1 MRRPAAQ
8 IPWFGAMRAA
18 PVCESVRR
26 VAIEGAVLNN
36 HFIRYA
42 CAAALCAPSAFN
54 VAHADP
60 DASAVSADSS
70 LDEVVVVANKA
81 PEPLSKVGNSV
92 TVIDADAIKA
102 SQLPVLSDLLATTPG
117 LNLARAGGVGQPTSV
132 FIRGAESDQTVV
144 VIDGVQINDPSE
156 PAGQFDFENLL
167 TGDVSRIEILRG
179 AQSTLYG
186 SQAMGGVI
194 NITTAEP
201 DSPLGGGVTAEGG
214 SHDTGYFNGNVGGKN
229 DTLMWHLAANWYGT
243 SGIPDFD
250 ERYGGTRLSA
260 SQIGGG
266 NGQLRYDITPD
277 LQFDLR
283 GYYVDSRTD
292 FDGYDTPPN
301 FTFGNDNEYG
311 KIQQYFGYAG
321 FTLRS
326 PDRTLT
332 NRIAYQYT
340 STDTRNYDPDAPVN
354 EGSPSTETFYGIGRN
369 QREEYQGTWQIEPG
383 YQLVAGAQHERS
395 TIDTD
400 SPAYDYSG
408 PDPTRNFDTIDSGYA
423 QLQGEVLSGLTLTAG
438 DRYDRHNVYGG
449 HSTGALAA
457 AWSLN
462 DGETLLRSSFSQG
475 FKAPSLYQLYGNYG
489 NLQLRPEAGESWDAG
504 VEQHGWNQR
513 LVTSATYFQRYS
525 RDLIEF
531 FDCVS
536 LDNCPNPSGGYYA
549 NIARAAAH
557 GVELQSSLSVTD
569 NLTLTGNYTLTD
581 TEDKSPGSATS
592 GNELPR
598 RPKDM
603 ANVSAA
609 YRWIAPL
616 TTSVAVR
623 YAGPSYDDAANQ
635 IKLGG
640 YVLVD
645 LRAAYKVLDRLEV
658 YARVENLTGKHYE
671 TEYQYG
677 TLGRV
682 AYAGVRA
689 SF

>member
-1 MRRPAAQ
+1 VRRPAAP
-8 IPWFGAMRAA
+8 IPWFGTMRAA
-18 PVCESVRR
+18 PVCESVMT

-54 VAHADP
+54 IAQADP
-60 DASAVSADSS
+60 DASAVSGDSS

-167 TGDVSRIEILRG
+167 TSNVSRIEILRG

-214 SHDTGYFNGNVGGKN
+214 SHDTGYFSGNVGGKN
-229 DTLMWHLAANWYGT
+229 DVLMWRLAANWYGT

-277 LQFDLR
+277 LQFELR
-283 GYYVDSRTD
+283 GYYVNSRTD

-340 STDTRNYDPDAPVN
+340 STDTRNYDPDAPAN

-462 DGETLLRSSFSQG
+462 DGETILRSSFSQG
-475 FKAPSLYQLYGNYG
+475 FKAPSLYQIYGNYG

-504 VEQHGWNQR
+504 VEQHWWNQR
-513 LVTSATYFQRYS
+513 LVASATYFQRYS

-531 FDCVS
+531 FDCAS
-536 LDNCPNPSGGYYA
+536 LFGCPNPSGGYYA

-557 GVELQSSLSVTD
+557 GVELQSTLSVTD
-569 NLTLTGNYTLTD
+569 NLTLAGNYTLTD

-609 YRWIAPL
+609 YRWTAPL

-623 YAGPSYDDAANQ
+623 YAGPSYDDTANQ

-645 LRAAYKVLDRLEV
+645 LRAAYKILDRLEV

-689 SF
+689 TF

>member
-1 MRRPAAQ
+1 LHNQ
-8 IPWFGAMRAA
+8 I
-18 PVCESVRR
+18 VR
-26 VAIEGAVLNN
+26 I
-36 HFIRYA
+36 A
-42 CAAALCAPSAFN
+42 CAAALCAPAVFTTAN
-54 VAHADP
+54 ADP
-60 DASAVSADSS
+60 DASATSAAADSS

-92 TVIDADAIKA
+92 TVLDADAIKA
-102 SQLPVLSDLLATTPG
+102 SQLPMMSDLLATTPG
-117 LNLARAGGVGQPTSV
+117 LNVARSGGIGQPTSV

-144 VIDGVQINDPSE
+144 VIDGVEINDPSE

-167 TGDVSRIEILRG
+167 TSSVSRVEILRG

-201 DSPLGGGVTAEGG
+201 DSPFGGGVTAEGG
-214 SHDTGYFNGNVGGKN
+214 SHDTGYFSGNVGGKN
-229 DTLMWHLAANWYGT
+229 DALMWRLSSNWYGT
-243 SGIPDFD
+243 SGIPAFD
-250 ERYGGTRLSA
+250 ERYGGTRLCA

-266 NGQLRYDITPD
+266 NGELRYDITPD

-283 GYYVDSRTD
+283 GYYVNSRTD
-292 FDGYDTPPN
+292 FDGFDTPN
-301 FTFGNDNEYG
+301 FSFGNDNEYG
-311 KIQQYFGYAG
+311 KVQQFFGYTG

-340 STDTRNYDPDAPVN
+340 STDTRNYDPDAPAN

-369 QREEYQGTWQIEPG
+369 QREEYQGTWQIEPR

-400 SPAYDYSG
+400 SPAFDYSG

-423 QLQGEVLSGLTLTAG
+423 QLQGEVVSGLTLTAG
-438 DRYDRHNVYGG
+438 DRYDHHNVYGG
-449 HSTGALAA
+449 HSTASVAA
-457 AWSLN
+457 AWDLN
-462 DGETLLRSSFSQG
+462 DGRTILRSSFSQG
-475 FKAPSLYQLYGNYG
+475 FKAPSLYQLYSNYG
-489 NLQLRPEAGESWDAG
+489 TRDLRPEAGETWDAG
-504 VEQHGWNQR
+504 IEQRALGQR
-513 LVTSATYFQRYS
+513 LMMSATYFQRYS

-531 FDCVS
+531 VDCAS
-536 LDNCPNPSGGYYA
+536 LFGCPNPSGGYYD
-549 NIARAAAH
+549 NIARANAR
-557 GVELQSSLSVTD
+557 GVELQSTFSVTD
-569 NLTLTGNYTLTD
+569 NLALSANYTFTD
-581 TEDKSPGSATS
+581 TEDKSPGSSTF

-609 YRWIAPL
+609 YRWSSPL
-616 TTSVAVR
+616 TTSLSAR
-623 YAGPSYDDAANQ
+623 YAGPSYDDSANE

-645 LRAAYKVLDRLEV
+645 ARVSYAVLERLEL

-689 SF
+689 TF